1 MGRAGGDWL
10 TMDFDNL
17 LTQVLDLLRREGRVS
32 YRALKVRFQL
42 DDNVLEALKD
52 EIIDAKRLA
61 VDEKGKLLVWAA
73 TGAATPVM
81 EIRPSATREE
91 RRQLTVLFCDL
102 VGSTAL
108 ASRLGPESFRE
119 LVRAYQASC
128 AEVVQRFEGHVA
140 QYLGDGLLVYHGY
153 PQAHEDDAQ
162 RAVHAGLGIVE
173 AIGALNT
180 TLEARYAVRIAVRVG
195 IHTGPVIVG
204 EIGEGSHREQLAL
217 GETPNIAAK
226 IQAVTAANTVAISE
240 VTYRLTEGYFV
251 CEDLGDHAFQAG
263 VPPLRLRRVLDESEA
278 RSRWEIAL
286 TAGLQPMVDRDE
298 ELKLLERCWERSR
311 DGLGQVVL
319 LTGEAGIGKSRL
331 VEAEREH
338 VGREAYTLHS
348 FRCSPYATHSAFHPV
363 IEAMQRS
370 LEWRRGDNAADRLAK
385 LERMLEVAQLP
396 LPEAVPLFAALLT
409 LPIPDDRYPRRS
421 LVPAE
426 RKQQTLEALV
436 SWLLAE
442 TEQRPVLAVWEDLHW
457 ADPSTLELLDLLIAQ
472 TPAARMLTLLT
483 ARLEFQSRWPSS
495 SALTHITLTRLA
507 QSHVEEMTAHL
518 TKGKSLPSEVLRQVV
533 AKTDGVPLFV
543 EELLKMILESR
554 LLQEKADGYVLV
566 GPLPPL
572 AIPTT
577 LRDSLMARLDRLS
590 GAREVVQLCA
600 VLGREF
606 SYELIHAVAQMDD
619 ATLQAA
625 LRQLT
630 TAGLIH
636 QRGRPP
642 RARYVFKHALIQDI
656 AYETMLE
663 SKLQQHHHRIAQV
676 LAERFSDVVE
686 SQPELLA
693 YHYTAAGLTEQAI
706 PWWRRAGER
715 AAARSGNAEAIVHLG
730 KGLQLLATLPETA
743 ERMRQELKLQLALG
757 SPLMIVKSQAAPE
770 VERVYRRAHELAERL
785 GDRARGFAAR
795 MGLARFA
802 ISAGQLDAA
811 RQMAGQALALADQI
825 DDPVLRWQSH
835 LTLGSTAFYVGQL
848 ESARS
853 HLEQGL
859 ALHRPD
865 EGGFQTFI
873 TAGHPQVL
881 GLSQL
886 ANTLWLLGYP
896 DQALRRSVEALAVT
910 RRSPHPYTLARAL
923 YYAGLLYRRRRE
935 PAAARECA
943 EEQIALSRE
952 HGFTRWLGRGLVIL
966 GWALGEEGAGQEG
979 VTELRH
985 GIDVCH
991 SVADEVGIP
1000 GLLAALAEGYTR
1012 IGDALAGLPVVTE
1025 ALTVAGRTHEA
1036 SWDAELV
1043 RLRGEMLLPN
1053 LDEAEPSFDQ
1063 ALAIARSQRA
1073 RSLELRAAL
1082 SMYRLRASQ
1091 GRPTEGRRHLADVY
1105 GWFTEGFDTGD
1116 LQDAKAV
1123 LDAG

>member
-1 MGRAGGDWL
+1 
-10 TMDFDNL
+10 MDFDNL
-17 LTQVLDLLRREGRVS
+17 LMQVVDLLRREGRVS
-32 YRALKVRFQL
+32 YRALKVRFQF
-42 DDNVLEALKD
+42 DDDVLEALKD

-61 VDEKGKLLVWAA
+61 VDEKGKLLVWTA
-73 TGAATPVM
+73 TGAAAPVR
-81 EIRPSATREE
+81 EIPPQAAREE

-108 ASRLGPESFRE
+108 ASRLGPEDFRE
-119 LVRAYQASC
+119 VVRAYQASC
-128 AEVVQRFEGHVA
+128 SQVVQRFEGHVA

-162 RAVHAGLGIVE
+162 RAVRAGLGIVE

-180 TLEARYAVRIAVRVG
+180 TLEARYAVRIAVRIG

-204 EIGEGSHREQLAL
+204 EMGEGAHREQLAL
-217 GETPNIAAK
+217 GEAPNIAAK
-226 IQAVTAANTVAISE
+226 IQALTAADTVAISE

-251 CEDLGDHAFQAG
+251 CEDLGDRAFQAG
-263 VPPLRLRRVLDESEA
+263 VPPLRLHRVLNESEA

-286 TAGLQPMVDRDE
+286 TVGLQPMVDRE
-298 ELKLLERCWERSR
+298 QELKLLERCWERSR

-319 LTGEAGIGKSRL
+319 LRGEAGIGKSRL
-331 VEAEREH
+331 VEAMRDH
-338 VGREAYTLHS
+338 AGREAYTLLG
-348 FRCSPYATHSAFHPV
+348 FRCSPYAMHSAFHPV

-370 LEWRRGDNAADRLAK
+370 LEWRRDDTPADRLAK
-385 LERMLEVAQLP
+385 LERMLDVAQLP
-396 LPEAVPLFAALLT
+396 LPEVVPLFAALLT
-409 LPIPDDRYPRRS
+409 LPMPDTRYPRRR
-421 LVPAE
+421 LAPAE
-426 RKQQTLEALV
+426 LKQQTVEALV
-436 SWLLAE
+436 TWLLAE
-442 TEQRPVLAVWEDLHW
+442 TEQRPVFAVWEDLHW

-472 TPAARMLTLLT
+472 APAVRALTLLT

-495 SALTHITLTRLA
+495 SALTHITLSRLG
-507 QSHVEEMTAHL
+507 QPHVEEMTAHL
-518 TKGKSLPSEVLRQVV
+518 TKGKSLPPEVLRQVV

-554 LLQEKADGYVLV
+554 LLRETADGYVLV

-572 AIPTT
+572 AIPAT

-590 GAREVVQLCA
+590 SAREVAQVCA

-619 ATLQAA
+619 ATLQGA

-630 TAGLIH
+630 AAELIH

-642 RARYVFKHALIQDI
+642 RARYVFKHALIQEI
-656 AYETMLE
+656 AYESLLE
-663 SKLQQHHHRIAQV
+663 STQQQHHQRIAQV

-706 PWWRRAGER
+706 PFWRRAGER
-715 AAARSGNAEAIVHLG
+715 AAARSGNAEAIGHLG
-730 KGLQLLATLPETA
+730 KGLQLLATLPETP
-743 ERMRQELKLQLALG
+743 ERMQQELELQLALG
-757 SPLMIVKSQAAPE
+757 SPMMIVKSQAAPE
-770 VERVYRRAHELAERL
+770 VEPVYRRAHELAERL
-785 GDRARGFAAR
+785 GDRARGFAAL

-802 ISAGQLDAA
+802 ISAGRLGAA
-811 RQMAGQALALADQI
+811 REVAEQALALADQL

-835 LTLGSTAFYVGQL
+835 LTLGSTGFYVGHL

-865 EGGFQTFI
+865 ESRFQTFI

-896 DQALRRSVEALAVT
+896 DQALQRNVEALAVT

-935 PAAARECA
+935 PAAAQECA
-943 EEQIALSRE
+943 EKVIALSRE
-952 HGFTRWLGRGLVIL
+952 HGFTRWLGRGFVIL
-966 GWALGEEGAGQEG
+966 GWALVEQGAAEEGL
-979 VTELRH
+979 TKLRR

-1000 GLLAALAEGYTR
+1000 GLLAALAEGYAR

-1025 ALTVAGRTHEA
+1025 ALTVAGRTREA

-1043 RLRGEMLLPN
+1043 RLRGEMLLPK
-1053 LDEAEPSFDQ
+1053 LEEAEPCFDQ
-1063 ALAIARSQRA
+1063 ALVIARGQRA

-1082 SMYRLRASQ
+1082 SMSRLRALQ
-1091 GRPTEGRRHLADVY
+1091 GRPADGRRQLTDAY
-1105 GWFTEGFDTGD
+1105 RWFTEGFDTGD